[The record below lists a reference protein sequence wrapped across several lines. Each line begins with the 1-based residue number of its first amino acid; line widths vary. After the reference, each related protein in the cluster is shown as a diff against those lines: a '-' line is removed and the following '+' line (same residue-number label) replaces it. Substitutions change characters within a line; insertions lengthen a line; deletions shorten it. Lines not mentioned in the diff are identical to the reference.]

1 LQKKWIPHKIINNT
15 IYIRAL
21 RIALILSDR

>member
-1 LQKKWIPHKIINNT
+1 MNAVNPGRGRATKT

-21 RIALILSDR
+21 RS